1 MTRTPPLM
9 ELRDVSRD
17 FLIKT
22 GLFGQ
27 KKILRAVRSVSMD
40 IERGDVIA
48 LVGESGC
55 GKTTL
60 ARMLMNVLEPTSG
73 DILYEGKPSKDRSA
87 AERSRKL
94 QAVFQDP
101 YSSLNPRK
109 TIGSIISLPLRI
121 HGDMAPAAI
130 RSETLKIMDKVGLPA
145 RVYDNYPNQLSGGQ
159 RQRVAIARALILKPE
174 IVICDEP
181 TSALDVSVQSQILN
195 LLIDMKHEFK
205 LTYVLIS
212 HNLGV
217 VEHLASK
224 VAVMYLGRI
233 VEMAA
238 CEELFSSP
246 RHPYTK
252 ALLASI
258 MAPDPD
264 LDIPDVE
271 LGIAFPNAMNPPAGC
286 AFHPRCNQ
294 KIPICSREQPGKI
307 EQQAAILECHLFS
320 NGKLE

>member
-1 MTRTPPLM
+1 MTITPPLM
-9 ELRDVSRD
+9 ELRNVSRD
-17 FLIKT
+17 FLIKA

-27 KKILRAVRSVSMD
+27 KKILRAVRSVSID
-40 IERGDVIA
+40 IEKGDVLA

-73 DILYEGKPSKDRSA
+73 DILYQGKPNKDRSA
-87 AERSRKL
+87 ADRSRKL

-109 TIGSIISLPLRI
+109 TIGSIVSLPLWI
-121 HGDMAPAAI
+121 HGDLASAAI

-174 IVICDEP
+174 IIICDEP

-195 LLIDMKHEFK
+195 LLIDMKHEFN

-217 VEHLASK
+217 VEHLANK

-246 RHPYTK
+246 RHPYTR

-264 LDIPDVE
+264 LDIPDVD
-271 LGIAFPNAMNPPAGC
+271 LGVAFPNAMNPPVGC

-294 KIPICSREQPGKI
+294 KMPICTIEQPSKVL
-307 EQQAAILECHLFS
+307 QQERTLECHLFG
-320 NGKLE
+320 NGR